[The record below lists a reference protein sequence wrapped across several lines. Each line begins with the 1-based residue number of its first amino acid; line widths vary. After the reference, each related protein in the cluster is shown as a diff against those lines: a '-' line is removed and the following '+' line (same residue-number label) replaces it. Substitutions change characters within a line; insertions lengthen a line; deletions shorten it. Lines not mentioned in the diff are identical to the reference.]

1 MTLDEFIEGL
11 PDDYWYCPHNDTW
24 IKPQTNAWVLGANAF
39 VTTFG
44 KFMVF
49 YPKPDGS
56 VFDRGES
63 LGVMETWKTAFGIAA
78 PFSCAIQSSNGSVV
92 KDINLIKDSPYG
104 AGWLFV
110 LRPTGEF
117 DPSKSF
123 LQKPQYVEWLRGP
136 GRKQFDH
143 LLPSNDPSDLIYD
156 PLRGV

>member
-1 MTLDEFIEGL
+1 MTMDEFIEGL

-24 IKPQTNAWVLGANAF
+24 IKPQGNAWVLGANAF
-39 VTTFG
+39 VTMFG

-78 PFSCAIQSSNGSVV
+78 PFSCVIQSSNGSVV

-110 LRPTGEF
+110 LRPTGEV
-117 DPSKSF
+117 DPSNAFMPKPRYVDW
-123 LQKPQYVEWLRGP
+123 LQGP
-136 GRKQFDH
+136 GKKQFDH
-143 LLPSNDPSDLIYD
+143 LLPNNNPSDLIYD